1 MLLNVIFSPFPQ
13 PLSFFS
19 SCLPSLHS
27 ISFFSNPPTLGE
39 FHGHCDL
46 PPNPTLL
53 PNHINLIE
61 QVDSTEEKETKIHG
75 APWRCQVEC
84 KNAEYRQTSSVA
96 HESSCEAWEP
106 SYCYSTSVTPRPI
119 KAEKH
124 IPKIQ
129 GKSCFPGGA
138 NGKESAY
145 QCRRHKRR
153 GFDPWAGKI
162 PWRRKWQPTP
172 IFLPGKFH
180 RQRSLASYSPW
191 GCKESNMTEH

>member
-61 QVDSTEEKETKIHG
+61 QVDSTEEKETKIHV

-129 GKSCFPGGA
+129 GKSCFSGGSVVKNLPTNIGDTGDAGSTIPGSGR
-138 NGKESAY
+138 S
-145 QCRRHKRR
+145 
-153 GFDPWAGKI
+153 
-162 PWRRKWQPTP
+162 
-172 IFLPGKFH
+172 PGVGNST
-180 RQRSLASYSPW
+180 SLQYS
-191 GCKESNMTEH
+191 CL

>member
-61 QVDSTEEKETKIHG
+61 QVDSTEEKETKIHV

-106 SYCYSTSVTPRPI
+106 SYCYSTSVTADLLRQKNTSQEYRVRAASLVVQMVKNLPTSAGDTRDVGSI
-119 KAEKH
+119 L
-124 IPKIQ
+124 
-129 GKSCFPGGA
+129 GLGRFPGGG
-138 NGKESAY
+138 NGNPLQYS
-145 QCRRHKRR
+145 CLGNSIGR
-153 GFDPWAGKI
+153 GA
-162 PWRRKWQPTP
+162 WQATVH
-172 IFLPGKFH
+172 GAAKN
-180 RQRSLASYSPW
+180 R
-191 GCKESNMTEH
+191 T